1 MILLRAEENTI
12 KKFFTFKLYP
22 HIDIHILE
30 MAATT

>member
-12 KKFFTFKLYP
+12 KNFFTFKLYP
-22 HIDIHILE
+22 HIDIHILQ